1 MKQRQRYVIVFFV
14 LALVL
19 LDAGA
24 WLTYLKLSKEE
35 NKLKAF
41 FALILNDE
49 EEDAPLRHVP
59 AMPTE
64 QPKTTGPTVYSA
76 RRSTSML
83 KVQHSVQA
91 DESFAVSSEQIF
103 TSYRPYQLRQTSAN
117 VAHSIAGGTATAGN
131 NLNRKYSRSEQTHYA
146 ISTTVLPFI
155 QFSSTSSLL
164 ASVSM
169 VDGRFTDFAA
179 NKRALPP
186 TPPEPYIN
194 DEPEVPIGN
203 LPWTLLLLFVGG
215 YIRRKYK

>member
-76 RRSTSML
+76 RRSTSMP
-83 KVQHSVQA
+83 KVQHSVQT
-91 DESFAVSSEQIF
+91 DELFFLSSEQIS

-117 VAHSIAGGTATAGN
+117 VAHSIAGGSTTTDN
-131 NLNRKYSRSEQTHYA
+131 RLNRKYSRSEQTNHA
-146 ISTTVLPFI
+146 ITTTVLPVI

-169 VDGRFTDFAA
+169 ADGRFTDFAA

-186 TPPEPYIN
+186 TPPEPDIN